1 MKKSGLFSLKALSV
15 AALLFSLIIF
25 SESCNKSMDNT
36 MPSMT
41 GSTGTSGGTGGPG
54 ANQVFIQGMAFNP
67 LSINVAVNSSVTWV
81 NKDAVGHSVTSDTG
95 LFDSGT
101 LNTNGSFTYTF
112 TTLGTFSYHCSIH
125 PSMTATVTV
134 TQAANPTT
142 DPGMNPSPAPVPVP
156 GY

>member
-1 MKKSGLFSLKALSV
+1 MKKFDGSITRLFSVTVFLLSI
-15 AALLFSLIIF
+15 FIF
-25 SESCNKSMDNT
+25 SESCKKSTDNT

-41 GSTGTSGGTGGPG
+41 GNTGTTAGGGGPG

-67 LSINVAVNSSVTWV
+67 LSITVAVNSTVTWI
-81 NKDAVGHSVTSDTG
+81 NKDAIGHTVTSDTG

-101 LNTNGSFTYTF
+101 LNTNGSFSYTF

-134 TQAANPTT
+134 TQTVNPTT
-142 DPGMNPSPAPVPVP
+142 DPGMNPSPTPMPAP